1 MCGKVSAGLLG
12 LIAASIH
19 ASGALAAELKFSQI
33 SLPKL
38 AEQVTESGAHSAEWQ
53 PEIEGL
59 IRYSLTF
66 PTRSIE
72 QALKYQDTSAL
83 YYLSRESDPGLG
95 LIAPKNGTFD
105 ISYRGNAFQASYV
118 QPFSEALSYH
128 VGVNAENETASPI
141 IGGHWRN
148 ISGHRQ
154 LDRIKAG
161 LTGSSADLSWTRTAL
176 QSNENAE
183 RIYALSASENEL
195 QASFG
200 TRWFDLFQK
209 TDVLAEVSLN
219 DQDLRLGAQ
228 LEHPFGSANGYV
240 GISSTLSSG
249 QSDVVMGLRYA
260 LGENIK
266 VNANDGP
273 GLLSGAA
280 PSLKALRRAALPRL
294 WRENISLESSAQQA
308 GRGPKFVFPTFEPS
322 LACVIGCYDTEVDP
336 TQITLGNFGLP
347 GLIDLPTAQRLPDGE
362 LVLTQQVHEALA
374 RSGMSFQILPRL
386 GVAFRYTG
394 HGINGDEA
402 NGRVNH
408 DRSFDAHLNLLEETK
423 YMPSLAL
430 GLRDF
435 IGTGWYSSEYLVGTK
450 TFQNFEFTG
459 GLGFGRLAGRNQL
472 ENPLSVFSERFE
484 TRDANAVGR
493 GGTLGTINWF
503 QGPAAPFGGVVYRY
517 NDDLRFAAEYSSD
530 VMRSESR
537 YLDVNSPWNF
547 GAQYRLNNTVSLSA
561 QYLHGS
567 TVSLGANIQL
577 NPKRPPNGTGRETAP
592 VPMRQRDGTLR
603 IAQTDR
609 DTLQTVLKVDGFD
622 VLNFAEY
629 PDYVRVDLR
638 NTRYRSYAQAL
649 GRASA
654 TLQRF
659 TSDNIKRAVVVF
671 HKNGLEVSSYNIDL
685 ERISNEQ
692 VRGSTQIGDYGSIA
706 DHDVS
711 PLPFDLEPSSK
722 FSYGFGPYFTHRLF
736 NPDLPLSV
744 ETGAEIGAKYRFS
757 QNLSLSGSVRKS
769 VLTTLTEN
777 KRLGKPGPLPK
788 VQSDW
793 GRYDLAGQDGH
804 INNLKISYID
814 RLSPNLFFR
823 AHLGYLETMYA
834 GVGGEVLFKPKSSSF
849 ALGFDMHRVRQRA
862 FDMRFDLRDYE
873 TTVGKVSLYY
883 DDGGP
888 FDLEINAGRYL
899 AGDWGATT
907 KISRRFANGWEVGA
921 YATLTD
927 VPFEDFGEGSFD
939 KGIYVTLPLDWLKG
953 SPSMSRRSFTIRP
966 ITGDG
971 GATLASGRQLYNL
984 IRNAQ
989 EANVKREVGR
999 LWK

>member
-1 MCGKVSAGLLG
+1 MCVRISTGLLG
-12 LIAASIH
+12 LLVATSS
-19 ASGALAAELKFSQI
+19 ASGPLAAEVRYAQV
-33 SLPKL
+33 SLPAI
-38 AEQVTESGAHSAEWQ
+38 AEQVSKSGARAAEWQ

-59 IRYSLTF
+59 TRYTLTF
-66 PTRSIE
+66 PTSSIDE
-72 QALKYQDTSAL
+72 AIKYQDTSAL

-105 ISYRGNAFQASYV
+105 FAFHEQTFEASFT
-118 QPFSEALSYH
+118 QPFSPALSYH
-128 VGVNAENETASPI
+128 VGLRVENETALPM
-141 IGGHWRN
+141 IGGSWRS

-176 QSNENAE
+176 KGDENAE
-183 RIYALSASENEL
+183 HIYALSASDTTLE
-195 QASFG
+195 ASYG

-219 DQDLRLGAQ
+219 NQDLRLGAQ
-228 LEHPFGSANGYV
+228 LERRFGSTNGYL
-240 GISSTLSSG
+240 GISSALSSG
-249 QSDVVMGLRYA
+249 QSDLVMGLRYA

-308 GRGPKFVFPTFEPS
+308 GRDPKFAFPTFEPS
-322 LACVIGCYDTEVDP
+322 LACVIGCYESEVDP

-362 LVLTQQVHEALA
+362 LVLTQQVHESLA

-394 HGINGDEA
+394 HGINGSEA
-402 NGRVNH
+402 NGRTNH
-408 DRSFDAHLNLLEETK
+408 DRSFDAHLNLIEETE

-450 TFQNFEFTG
+450 TFKNFQFTG

-484 TRDANAVGR
+484 TRDKNAVGR

-517 NDDLRFAAEYSSD
+517 NDDLRFAAEYSPD
-530 VMRSESR
+530 LMRRESA
-537 YLDVNSPWNF
+537 YLDVNSPWNIS
-547 GAQYRLNNTVSLSA
+547 AQYRLNDTVSLSA
-561 QYLHGS
+561 QYLNGS
-567 TVSLGANIQL
+567 TLSVGANIHL

-609 DTLQTVLKVDGFD
+609 DTLQTVLKVDGFE

-629 PDYVRVDLR
+629 SDYVRVDLR
-638 NTRYRSYAQAL
+638 NKSYRSYAQAL

-659 TSDNIKRAVVVF
+659 TSDKIKRAVVVF
-671 HKNGLEVSSYNIDL
+671 HNNGLEVSSYNIDL

-692 VRGSTQIGDYGSIA
+692 VRGITQIGDGGSITA
-706 DHDVS
+706 HDIA
-711 PLPFDLEPSSK
+711 PLPFDLEPNSK

-744 ETGAEIGAKYRFS
+744 ETGAEIGARYRFS
-757 QNLSLSGSVRKS
+757 QNLSLSGTVRKS

-804 INNLKISYID
+804 INDFKLSYLD
-814 RLSPNLFFR
+814 RLSPSLFAR
-823 AHLGYLETMYA
+823 AHLGYLEPMYA
-834 GVGGEVLFKPKSSSF
+834 GIGGEVLFKAKSSSF
-849 ALGFDMHRVRQRA
+849 ALGLDVHRVRQRA

-883 DDGGP
+883 DGGGP
-888 FDLEINAGRYL
+888 FDLEVNAGRYL

-971 GATLASGRQLYNL
+971 GATLASGRQLYKL
-984 IRNAQ
+984 VRNAQ
-989 EANVKREVGR
+989 EANIKREVGR